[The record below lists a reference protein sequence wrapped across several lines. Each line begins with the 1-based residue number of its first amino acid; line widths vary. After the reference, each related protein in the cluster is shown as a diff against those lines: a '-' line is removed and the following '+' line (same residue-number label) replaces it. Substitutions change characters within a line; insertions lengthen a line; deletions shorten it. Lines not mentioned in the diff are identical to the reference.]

1 VLSSNTA
8 TESPPKL
15 RLGYLVP
22 EFPGQTHSFFWREIQ
37 ALQLL
42 GAEPVLLST
51 RLPDHRLVTHAW
63 ASGAMKATVYLYP
76 LTIAQGLH
84 AVWRIVGAGPQS
96 WARLLKGITSAG
108 PKRWIRNAA
117 LVLLGAR
124 LATIA
129 RERGFSHV
137 HVHSCADAAYIAA
150 FAASMAPLSYSIVL
164 HGTLAFYGPGQR
176 FKWEHASFGLVVSD
190 HLRQDVL
197 SVLPGQ
203 ESGTKIGTAPMG
215 VDLRQFERSLPY
227 TPWARGSEP
236 LKLVSCGRLN
246 AGKGHQ
252 DLIAAVD
259 LLRKRGM
266 DVTLRICGEDDHGGD
281 GYRRDLER
289 RIAELDL
296 VGSVVLLGA
305 VDESVVRRELAH
317 AHIFA
322 LASHAEAIGV
332 AYMEAMAM
340 KMPVVGSK
348 VGGVPDLIEDGQDG
362 LLVPPANPEAVANA
376 IEKIA
381 CDSAL
386 AVRLAGAAR
395 AKVEQQFSSERSAKA
410 VIDGITRYLP
420 AQ

>member
-1 VLSSNTA
+1 
-8 TESPPKL
+8 
-15 RLGYLVP
+15 LGYLVP

-76 LTIAQGLH
+76 LTITQGLQS
-84 AVWRIVGAGPQS
+84 VWRIVTAGPRS
-96 WARLLKGITSAG
+96 WARLLRGISSAG

-124 LATIA
+124 LATVA

-137 HVHSCADAAYIAA
+137 HVHSSADAAYIAA

-176 FKWEHASFGLVVSD
+176 FKWEHALFGLVVSD

-197 SVLPGQ
+197 AVLSAQ
-203 ESGTKIGTAPMG
+203 EDGTKIGTAPMG
-215 VDLRQFERSLPY
+215 VDLKRFERSLPY
-227 TPWARGSEP
+227 APWTRDSGP
-236 LKLVSCGRLN
+236 LRLVACGRLN

-281 GYRRDLER
+281 GYRRHLER

-296 VGSVVLLGA
+296 TGNVVLLGA
-305 VDESVVRRELAH
+305 VDESVVHQELAH

-322 LASHAEAIGV
+322 LASHAEAVGV

-340 KMPVVGSK
+340 EMPVVGSK
-348 VGGVPDLIEDGQDG
+348 VGGVPDLIEDGQEG
-362 LLVPPANPEAVANA
+362 LLVPPANPEAVADA

-381 CDSAL
+381 CDAAL
-386 AVRLAGAAR
+386 AARLAKAAR
-395 AKVEQQFSSERSAKA
+395 TKVERQFSSERSARA
-410 VIDGITRYLP
+410 VLDEIKRRLP
-420 AQ
+420 AW